1 MTIAPAHLT
10 ELKRVSGAKGWID
23 DPAAMSPFLCEP
35 RGKYHG
41 RTPLILLPDSRE
53 KVSEIVRICAR
64 HKIPIVPQSGNSGL
78 VGGGIPTAA
87 GDEILLSLKRLNQ
100 IRERDRHSHSMT
112 VEAGCILADI
122 QREARDMGLLF
133 PLSLASEGSCMIGG
147 NLSTNAGGV
156 NVLHYG
162 TMRSLV
168 LGLEVVLATGDIW
181 HGLQALRK
189 DNSGYDLKQLFIG
202 AEGTLGIITAATVKL
217 VPFPGEKQ
225 TALVA
230 VPNPQ
235 AAIDLLTI
243 ARNVSGDCLTAFE
256 IIPRSGIEFV
266 TRHMPNTR
274 DPIATPYDWYVL
286 VECSSALSRELLDL
300 EKVIEY
306 LLSGAME
313 KGLVLDGVIAKNQTE
328 SHALWQLRENMSEAQ
343 KYEGGSI
350 KHDISLPIS
359 AIPDFL
365 IEAGD
370 LVAKMIAGARPL
382 PFGHLGDGNLHY

>member
-1 MTIAPAHLT
+1 
-10 ELKRVSGAKGWID
+10 
-23 DPAAMSPFLCEP
+23 
-35 RGKYHG
+35 
-41 RTPLILLPDSRE
+41 
-53 KVSEIVRICAR
+53 
-64 HKIPIVPQSGNSGL
+64 
-78 VGGGIPTAA
+78 
-87 GDEILLSLKRLNQ
+87 
-100 IRERDRHSHSMT
+100 
-112 VEAGCILADI
+112 
-122 QREARDMGLLF
+122 MGLLF

-243 ARNVSGDCLTAFE
+243 ARNISGDCLTAFE
-256 IIPRSGIEFV
+256 IIPRAGIEFV

-365 IEAGD
+365 IKAGD

-382 PFGHLGDGNLHY
+382 PFGHLGDGNLHYNISQPPDMAREAFMARAADVNRHIHDLVRDYNGSFSAEHGIGRLKRDDMLRYKSPVEMAMMRQIKNSLDPDHIMNPGVILR